1 MAVASLIP
9 SEILEIIFVE
19 SQRDPY
25 GVLTSQTPFHPDKA
39 TKALAAYSFVCRCWR
54 PVAQELLFRDVVL
67 TLDEQGSRITE
78 FYAFIQSTP
87 YIAGL
92 IQYLLIRSLS
102 AGLKAGRKHD
112 GECPAL
118 LVNIIGALPAL
129 SHVNFARFTL
139 LGWPKDIPIPSQS
152 IKLAHLSL
160 SQLTYRPLSGT
171 DRVPFDILSLFDVDR
186 LEVSN
191 NHLRHPKKHAHISD
205 VFVRPGSGPPIVREL
220 VYDKYDC
227 FINFNLERGGLDVEH
242 VRLLSFVLDS
252 VESLKF
258 AGLLVNRYGAYATDI
273 HLDLCTIASLE
284 RPQSASFW
292 QVCSLAPCI
301 RILRLRLSWIHSYLI
316 YTSDE
321 DYSDAYEAILAST
334 PPTLRELK
342 FSFGSAL
349 RGHLGRAA
357 PSVAQRIVQAVSRFQ
372 DLKRVTLSII
382 KPLTVDECAAAIN
395 DFLPCKI
402 IERGLVMVESED
414 D

>member
-1 MAVASLIP
+1 MV
-9 SEILEIIFVE
+9 
-19 SQRDPY
+19 D
-25 GVLTSQTPFHPDKA
+25 H
-39 TKALAAYSFVCRCWR
+39 
-54 PVAQELLFRDVVL
+54 AQ
-67 TLDEQGSRITE
+67 
-78 FYAFIQSTP
+78 
-87 YIAGL
+87 
-92 IQYLLIRSLS
+92 
-102 AGLKAGRKHD
+102 GRKHD

-242 VRLLSFVLDS
+242 VRLLSFELDS

-284 RPQSASFW
+284 RPQSASESQRSDQQCDCSRCGASSGFW

-301 RILRLRLSWIHSYLI
+301 RILRLRLPWIHSYLI

-357 PSVAQRIVQAVSRFQ
+357 PSVAQRIVQAVSRFP

-402 IERGLVMVESED
+402 IERGLVMVERED